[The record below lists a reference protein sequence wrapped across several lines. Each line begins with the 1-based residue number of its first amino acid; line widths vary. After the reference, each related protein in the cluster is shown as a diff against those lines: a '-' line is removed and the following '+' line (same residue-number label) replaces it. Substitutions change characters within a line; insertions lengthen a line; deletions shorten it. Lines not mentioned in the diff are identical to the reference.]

1 MKKPSKKCHVTLG
14 AYLSHTLNEF
24 KKLKEERW
32 KNKPTDEE
40 IKEGWK
46 KFFEDF
52 SNRDLL
58 KNWTLEELKR
68 FVKEFNNNSKIA
80 ELMRLFDSKFVNR
93 VKTPIGEYLIEK
105 TIFGSYPSF
114 EIRKS
119 ETGDY
124 KIGIENGFIVIC
136 KKEMVKYFC
145 CGPLVPTWKVINAID
160 PADVKIKKFDYNF
173 CSLEIKILCPNCK
186 KTLIA

>member
-1 MKKPSKKCHVTLG
+1 MKKAAPKCDITLKDYLKETLERFEKK
-14 AYLSHTLNEF
+14 
-24 KKLKEERW
+24 KEERRIY
-32 KNKPTDEE
+32 KPTDEE
-40 IKEGWK
+40 IREGWR

-68 FVKEFNNNSKIA
+68 FVKKFHNTSKIA
-80 ELMRLFDSKFVNR
+80 NLVRLFDSKFVNK

-105 TIFGSYPSF
+105 TIFGPYPSF

-145 CGPLVPTWKVINAID
+145 CGPLVSTWKVIKAID
-160 PADVKIKKFDYNF
+160 PADIKIKKFDWKM
-173 CSLEIKILCPNCK
+173 CWMEIQILCPKCRK
-186 KTLIA
+186 PLIA